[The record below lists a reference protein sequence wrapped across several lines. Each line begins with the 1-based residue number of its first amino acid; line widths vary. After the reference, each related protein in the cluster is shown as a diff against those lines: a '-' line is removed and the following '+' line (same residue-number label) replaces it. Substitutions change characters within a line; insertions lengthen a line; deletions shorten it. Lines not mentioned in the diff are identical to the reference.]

1 MAISQKPVTGV
12 SDIVYALMTDGTDVI
27 GGTPLYGTV
36 YSLPNAI
43 DVSFS
48 PGSSMTT
55 LYADNG
61 PAISSETIGDMT
73 ITLGVADLEPA
84 HVARLMGHTYS
95 GGAIEYNVDD
105 VSPYVALGCKV
116 QLTDG
121 AYGYV
126 WYSKV
131 KFSKPDESAKT
142 RGASIEYQTPTI
154 EGRPVKL
161 TSTGVYRVKVRT
173 DDALASSTLI
183 SNFFTAPVISVSQDL
198 GAITAAIT
206 RVSAT
211 TSFVF
216 TKAGGGNITL
226 TQANLTAST
235 LPIWKSGS
243 SVAGTYV
250 ISNNGTA
257 TVTVIFTPTVAFG
270 ANYITAGVDKDAVY
284 DQNGVYVSQASVA
297 IDYT

>member
-12 SDIVYALMTDGTDVI
+12 SDIVYSLLTDGTDVI
-27 GGTPLYGTV
+27 GGTPTYGTV

-73 ITLGVADLEPA
+73 ISMGVADLEPE
-84 HVARLMGHTYS
+84 HVARLLGHTYS
-95 GGAIEYNVDD
+95 GGAIEYSVDD

-183 SNFFTAPVISVSQDL
+183 SNFFTAPVISATQDL
-198 GAITAAIT
+198 GALSVTIAK
-206 RVSAT
+206 AT
-211 TSFVF
+211 LNTSFTFAKV
-216 TKAGGGNITL
+216 GGGNITL
-226 TQANLTAST
+226 TQANLTSDT
-235 LPIWKSGS
+235 IPIYKLDTI
-243 SVAGTYV
+243 VPGTYV
-250 ISNNGTA
+250 ITLNGTA
-257 TVTVIFTPTVAFG
+257 APVVTFTPTVAYG
-270 ANYITAGVDKDAVY
+270 TNTVIAAVSAGEVY
-284 DQNGVYVSQASVA
+284 DQNGVYCTAASKSLT
-297 IDYT
+297 YP